1 MVFSSISFLY
11 VFLPVILLAYY
22 ITPRK
27 FKNVTLFIGSLLFY
41 FIGEPKYTVL
51 LLISTVVD
59 YSHSLMIEKH
69 RGTSKA
75 KLALISSIVINLGML
90 AFFKYADFIISIVN
104 GVFGLAIEPL
114 GISLPIGISFFTF
127 QTMSYT
133 IDVYRNE
140 AKPQTNPLN
149 LGTYVALFPQLIAGP
164 IVRYKTI
171 SKELTDRSHS
181 MDNISYGIH
190 RFMIGLGKKVLI
202 ANTLGELAAVVRT
215 TNQPSVL
222 YYWLGAIAFALQ
234 IYYDFSGYS
243 DMAIGLGR
251 MFGFH
256 FLENFN
262 YPYISKSISEFW
274 NRWHMSLGQWFRD
287 YVYIPLGGNRQGKGK
302 WLRNIM
308 IVWLLTGFWHG
319 AGWNFILWGGIL
331 GAFIMLEKICLL
343 KWLEKLPSFIGH
355 LYVIL
360 IIVFSFVIFNN
371 ETMSGVVEY
380 FRGMFGGLDIP
391 VTSIAA
397 SYDLRSYLLVF
408 VIAIIGATPFTK
420 LVSEKLVETRP
431 IKGLF
436 KILIPVFLVSLLL
449 VSTGYLVDA
458 SFNPFLYFR
467 F

>member
-1 MVFSSISFLY
+1 MVFSSVSFLY
-11 VFLPVILLAYY
+11 VFLPTILLIYW
-22 ITPRK
+22 ITPKR
-27 FKNVTLFIGSLLFY
+27 FRNVTLFVGSLLFY

-59 YSHSLMIEKH
+59 YTHSLIIERH
-69 RGTSKA
+69 RGTKRA
-75 KLALISSIVINLGML
+75 KVALISSIVINLSML
-90 AFFKYADFIISIVN
+90 GFFKYADFIISIIN
-104 GVFGLAIEPL
+104 GVFKTGIEPL

-140 AKPQTNPLN
+140 ARPQKNPLN

-171 SKELTDRSHS
+171 SEELTHRTHHLD
-181 MDNISYGIH
+181 DFAYGVH
-190 RFMIGLGKKVLI
+190 RFILGLGKKVLI
-202 ANTLGELAAVVRT
+202 ANTLGELAAVVHT

-222 YYWLGAIAFALQ
+222 YYWLGAVAFALQ

-262 YPYISKSISEFW
+262 YPYISRSISEFW

-287 YVYIPLGGNRQGKGK
+287 YVYIPLGGNRSGTVK

-331 GAFIMLEKICLL
+331 GTFIMLEKLFLL
-343 KWLEKLPSFIGH
+343 KWLEKAPRIIGH
-355 LYVIL
+355 VYVVIL
-360 IIVFSFVIFNN
+360 IVFSFVIFNN
-371 ETMSGVVEY
+371 DSMAGVTTY
-380 FRGMFGGLDIP
+380 FKGMFGGLDVP
-391 VTSIAA
+391 MTSVA
-397 SYDLRSYLLVF
+397 SVYDLRSYLLVF
-408 VIAIIGATPFTK
+408 IIAMIGATPMIQVFGTK
-420 LVSEKLVETRP
+420 LANKMSLRP
-431 IKGLF
+431 VVRIGLP
-436 KILIPVFLVSLLL
+436 ILLIGVLLI
-449 VSTGYLVDA
+449 STGYLVDA